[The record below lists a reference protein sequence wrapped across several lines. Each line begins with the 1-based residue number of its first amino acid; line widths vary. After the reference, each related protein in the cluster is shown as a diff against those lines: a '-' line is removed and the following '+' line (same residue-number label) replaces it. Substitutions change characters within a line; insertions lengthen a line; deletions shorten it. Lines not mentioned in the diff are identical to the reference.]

1 MIYKKN
7 SKVLDFENDKLYI
20 SHHLGEVLVNSLES
34 QQKEI
39 FKIHQRAI
47 RDLKIKN
54 QQMLSCSFESL
65 KITSTKNHKEIISI
79 QIPNEDVWSNC
90 WNENDSNFVYCGTHS
105 GKFMIYDVR
114 KPNFCL
120 KMIESSHA
128 MPLHSL
134 NHMPS
139 KDGVLSSSLSGIYLF
154 DETKCSI
161 ISTGNCSFT
170 TFHSKLILST
180 FLETKNTKA
189 THKIFQLNQSL
200 ECEDLKI
207 IQGFKSKNFM
217 SKSCLFETPALNLL
231 IASHCEESNQIKLWS
246 HSDGNSFQTIN
257 SNVGNVFQVKDIKNG
272 EMLSILGKDKL
283 LIYKYLKY

>member
-1 MIYKKN
+1 
-7 SKVLDFENDKLYI
+7 LDFENDKLYI
-20 SHHLGEVLVNSLES
+20 SHHLGDLMIHYLET

-47 RDLKIKN
+47 RDLRIKN
-54 QQMLSCSFESL
+54 EQILSCSFESL
-65 KITSTKNHKEIISI
+65 KITKNQKEIISI
-79 QIPNEDVWSNC
+79 HIPNEDIWSNC
-90 WNENDSNFVYCGTHS
+90 WNENDSNIVYCGTHS
-105 GKFMIYDVR
+105 GKFLIYDVR
-114 KPNFCL
+114 KSNHCL
-120 KMIESSHA
+120 KMMDSSHG

-134 NHMPS
+134 NHMES
-139 KDGVLSSSLSGIYLF
+139 KDSVLSSSLSGIYLF
-154 DETKCSI
+154 NETKCLP

-170 TFHSKLILST
+170 TFHSKFIMST

-189 THKIFQLNQSL
+189 THKIFQLNQQF

-257 SNVGNVFQVKDIKNG
+257 SNVGNVFQVKDLKNG